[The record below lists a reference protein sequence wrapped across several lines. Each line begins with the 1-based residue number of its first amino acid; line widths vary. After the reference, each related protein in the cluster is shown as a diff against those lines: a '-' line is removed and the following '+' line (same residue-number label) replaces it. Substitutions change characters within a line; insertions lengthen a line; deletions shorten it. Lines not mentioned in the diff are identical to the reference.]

1 MDNQQFARV
10 KFLSAILQLDQR
22 DTGGIVHGTG
32 LEFAALPNVED
43 RDVVLLLR
51 KQLNKLL
58 HRNLRNVIEFVTA
71 RNPTRDA
78 VFEISLYVIN
88 ADASQ
93 AQL

>member
-1 MDNQQFARV
+1 M
-10 KFLSAILQLDQR
+10 SATLQLAQR
-22 DTGGIVHGTG
+22 DSGRVVHGAG

-51 KQLNKLL
+51 KQFNKLL

-71 RNPTRDA
+71 GNPTRDA
-78 VFEISLYVIN
+78 AFEISLYVLY

-93 AQL
+93 SQL